1 MIVSEITRSTRSVTD
16 ARLEITSRRKP
27 TYPYS
32 TNALAVRI
40 EKPAST
46 IPSAICLIFINHA
59 PFRFAA
65 ASTDRPSSSVPPR
78 VARRCDPRRADRALR
93 NSTALQ
99 VSTLSERGDSR
110 VVAPGV
116 THDSCNRS
124 CQARDGLRV
133 NAQAKR
139 IPNMNG
145 GLEVPATGLAM
156 PSAEAGADPAKTRV
170 APKSQLQW
178 WGGALGA
185 AIALAD
191 ALMLK
196 WFGVNLTSHGHDVM
210 WPVVA
215 WFGVWFAVLG
225 FMLGKTLDD
234 RQRARAS
241 ADLIRA
247 QMRELAASRER
258 LLQSEKLAALGTLA
272 AAIAHEVRN
281 PLAVIRSAAQSLAE
295 AAPCETAETLR
306 SCRFMMEEAD
316 RLANLVNSLLAF
328 ARPAR
333 LTAQAVTAAELFDRA
348 LLLARGPIESRQVRI
363 ERREPPRSAV
373 ASADPNLIAQVL
385 AGLLTNA
392 AQAAP
397 FGGEVRIE
405 SRSVDSTVELA
416 VEDSGPGVPAALR
429 DRIFEPFFTTRPS
442 GVGLGLAI
450 ARQITEAHGGS
461 IRLDQSSSGG
471 ARFSV
476 VLPRAKL
483 P

>member
-1 MIVSEITRSTRSVTD
+1 MS
-16 ARLEITSRRKP
+16 AGLEAGP
-27 TYPYS
+27 GV
-32 TNALAVRI
+32 LA
-40 EKPAST
+40 A
-46 IPSAICLIFINHA
+46 PSAGQA
-59 PFRFAA
+59 
-65 ASTDRPSSSVPPR
+65 
-78 VARRCDPRRADRALR
+78 ADRA
-93 NSTALQ
+93 NTA
-99 VSTLSERGDSR
+99 
-110 VVAPGV
+110 
-116 THDSCNRS
+116 
-124 CQARDGLRV
+124 V
-133 NAQAKR
+133 N
-139 IPNMNG
+139 
-145 GLEVPATGLAM
+145 L
-156 PSAEAGADPAKTRV
+156 
-170 APKSQLQW
+170 KSHLQW

-191 ALMLK
+191 ALILK
-196 WFGVNLTSHGHDVM
+196 WLGVSLTSHGHDVM

-234 RQRARAS
+234 RQRARTS
-241 ADLIRA
+241 AELIGA

-258 LLQSEKLAALGTLA
+258 LVQSEKLAALGTLA

-295 AAPCETAETLR
+295 AAPSEAAETLR

-316 RLANLVNSLLAF
+316 RLASLVNSLLAF

-333 LTAQAVTAAELFDRA
+333 LTAQPVAAAELFDRA
-348 LLLARGPIESRQVRI
+348 LLLARGEIESRQVRI
-363 ERREPPRSAV
+363 QRREPPLSAL
-373 ASADPNLIAQVL
+373 ASADPDLIAQVL

-397 FGGEVRIE
+397 VGGEVRIE
-405 SRSVDSTVELA
+405 CRAENSTVELA

-429 DRIFEPFFTTRPS
+429 DRIFDPFFTTRAS

-461 IRLDQSSSGG
+461 IRLGESSSGG

-476 VLPRAKL
+476 ILPRAAL

>member
-1 MIVSEITRSTRSVTD
+1 
-16 ARLEITSRRKP
+16 
-27 TYPYS
+27 
-32 TNALAVRI
+32 
-40 EKPAST
+40 
-46 IPSAICLIFINHA
+46 
-59 PFRFAA
+59 
-65 ASTDRPSSSVPPR
+65 
-78 VARRCDPRRADRALR
+78 
-93 NSTALQ
+93 
-99 VSTLSERGDSR
+99 
-110 VVAPGV
+110 
-116 THDSCNRS
+116 
-124 CQARDGLRV
+124 
-133 NAQAKR
+133 
-139 IPNMNG
+139 
-145 GLEVPATGLAM
+145 M
-156 PSAEAGADPAKTRV
+156 PSAGAAAEPANTRINL
-170 APKSQLQW
+170 KSQLHW
-178 WGGALGA
+178 WGAALGA
-185 AIALAD
+185 AVALAD
-191 ALMLK
+191 ALILRRL
-196 WFGVNLTSHGHDVM
+196 GVNLTSHGHDVM

-215 WFGVWFAVLG
+215 WFGAWFAVLG

-234 RQRARAS
+234 RQRARTS
-241 ADLIRA
+241 ADLIGA

-295 AAPCETAETLR
+295 AAPSEAAETLR

-316 RLANLVNSLLAF
+316 RLASLVNSLLAF

-333 LTAQAVTAAELFDRA
+333 LTAQAVAAAELFDRA

-363 ERREPPRSAV
+363 ERREAPRSAV

-397 FGGEVRIE
+397 IGGEVKIE
-405 SRSVDSTVELA
+405 CRAEDSTVELV
-416 VEDSGPGVPAALR
+416 VEDSGPGVPAALH
-429 DRIFEPFFTTRPS
+429 DRIFEPFFTTRAS

-461 IRLDQSSSGG
+461 IRLGESSSGG

-476 VLPRAKL
+476 ILPRAAL

>member
-1 MIVSEITRSTRSVTD
+1 
-16 ARLEITSRRKP
+16 
-27 TYPYS
+27 
-32 TNALAVRI
+32 
-40 EKPAST
+40 
-46 IPSAICLIFINHA
+46 
-59 PFRFAA
+59 
-65 ASTDRPSSSVPPR
+65 
-78 VARRCDPRRADRALR
+78 
-93 NSTALQ
+93 
-99 VSTLSERGDSR
+99 
-110 VVAPGV
+110 
-116 THDSCNRS
+116 
-124 CQARDGLRV
+124 
-133 NAQAKR
+133 
-139 IPNMNG
+139 MNG

-170 APKSQLQW
+170 APKSHLQW

-295 AAPCETAETLR
+295 AAPSEAAETLR

-316 RLANLVNSLLAF
+316 RLASLVNSLLAF

-476 VLPRAKL
+476 ILPRATL

>member
-1 MIVSEITRSTRSVTD
+1 M
-16 ARLEITSRRKP
+16 
-27 TYPYS
+27 
-32 TNALAVRI
+32 
-40 EKPAST
+40 
-46 IPSAICLIFINHA
+46 SA
-59 PFRFAA
+59 
-65 ASTDRPSSSVPPR
+65 
-78 VARRCDPRRADRALR
+78 
-93 NSTALQ
+93 
-99 VSTLSERGDSR
+99 
-110 VVAPGV
+110 
-116 THDSCNRS
+116 
-124 CQARDGLRV
+124 GLD
-133 NAQAKR
+133 
-139 IPNMNG
+139 
-145 GLEVPATGLAM
+145 VPAPGLAM
-156 PSAEAGADPAKTRV
+156 PSAGAGADPSNTWV
-170 APKSQLQW
+170 NPKSHLQW

-185 AIALAD
+185 AVALAD
-191 ALMLK
+191 ALILR
-196 WFGVNLTSHGHDVM
+196 WFGVSLTSHGHDVI

-215 WFGVWFAVLG
+215 WFGVWFAAPG

-258 LLQSEKLAALGTLA
+258 VLQSEKLAALGTLA

-295 AAPCETAETLR
+295 SAPSEAVETLR

-316 RLANLVNSLLAF
+316 RLASLVNSLLAF

-333 LTAQAVTAAELFDRA
+333 FKAQAVAAAELFDRA
-348 LLLARGPIESRQVRI
+348 LLLARAPIESRQVRI
-363 ERREPPRSAV
+363 ERREPPLSGV

-397 FGGEVRIE
+397 IGGDVKIE
-405 SRSVDSTVELA
+405 CRAEDSTVELA
-416 VEDSGPGVPAALR
+416 IEDSGPGVPAALR
-429 DRIFEPFFTTRPS
+429 DRIFEPFFTTRAS
-442 GVGLGLAI
+442 GIGLGLAI

-461 IRLDQSSSGG
+461 IRLGESSSGG

-476 VLPRAKL
+476 ILPRAAM

>member
-1 MIVSEITRSTRSVTD
+1 MD
-16 ARLEITSRRKP
+16 A
-27 TYPYS
+27 
-32 TNALAVRI
+32 
-40 EKPAST
+40 
-46 IPSAICLIFINHA
+46 
-59 PFRFAA
+59 
-65 ASTDRPSSSVPPR
+65 
-78 VARRCDPRRADRALR
+78 
-93 NSTALQ
+93 Q
-99 VSTLSERGDSR
+99 V
-110 VVAPGV
+110 
-116 THDSCNRS
+116 
-124 CQARDGLRV
+124 
-133 NAQAKR
+133 KR
-139 IPNMNG
+139 IASMSA
-145 GLEVPATGLAM
+145 GLDAPAGGLAM
-156 PSAEAGADPAKTRV
+156 PSAGAGADPANTRV
-170 APKSQLQW
+170 NLKSQLHW
-178 WGGALGA
+178 WGAALGA

-191 ALMLK
+191 ALILK
-196 WFGVNLTSHGHDVM
+196 WLGVNLTSRGHDVM

-225 FMLGKTLDD
+225 FMLGKALDD
-234 RQRARAS
+234 RQRARTS
-241 ADLIRA
+241 ADLIGA

-258 LLQSEKLAALGTLA
+258 LSQSAKLAALGTLA

-295 AAPCETAETLR
+295 AAPSEAAETLR

-316 RLANLVNSLLAF
+316 RLASLVNALLAF
-328 ARPAR
+328 ARPPR

-363 ERREPPRSAV
+363 ERPQPARSAV

-397 FGGEVRIE
+397 IGGEVRIE
-405 SRSVDSTVELA
+405 CCAEDSTVELV

-429 DRIFEPFFTTRPS
+429 DRIFEPFFTTRAS

-461 IRLDQSSSGG
+461 IRLGESLSGG
-471 ARFSV
+471 ARFSLI
-476 VLPRAKL
+476 LPRAAL

>member
-1 MIVSEITRSTRSVTD
+1 VD
-16 ARLEITSRRKP
+16 
-27 TYPYS
+27 
-32 TNALAVRI
+32 
-40 EKPAST
+40 
-46 IPSAICLIFINHA
+46 
-59 PFRFAA
+59 
-65 ASTDRPSSSVPPR
+65 
-78 VARRCDPRRADRALR
+78 
-93 NSTALQ
+93 
-99 VSTLSERGDSR
+99 
-110 VVAPGV
+110 
-116 THDSCNRS
+116 
-124 CQARDGLRV
+124 
-133 NAQAKR
+133 AQAKR
-139 IPNMNG
+139 IATMSA
-145 GLEVPATGLAM
+145 GLDASAEGLAM
-156 PSAEAGADPAKTRV
+156 PSAGAGTDPANARV
-170 APKSQLQW
+170 NLKSHLHW

-191 ALMLK
+191 ALILK
-196 WFGVNLTSHGHDVM
+196 WLGVNLTSHGHDVM

-234 RQRARAS
+234 RQRARTS

-247 QMRELAASRER
+247 QMTELAASRER

-295 AAPCETAETLR
+295 AAPSEAAETLR

-316 RLANLVNSLLAF
+316 RLASLVNALLAF

-333 LTAQAVTAAELFDRA
+333 LAAQAVAAAELFDRA
-348 LLLARGPIESRQVRI
+348 LLLARGPIESRQVRV
-363 ERREPPRSAV
+363 ERREPPMSAV

-392 AQAAP
+392 AQATP
-397 FGGEVRIE
+397 IGGEVKIE
-405 SRSVDSTVELA
+405 CRAEDSTVELA
-416 VEDSGPGVPAALR
+416 VEDSGPGVPAALH
-429 DRIFEPFFTTRPS
+429 DRIFEPFFTTRAS
-442 GVGLGLAI
+442 GIGLGLAI

-461 IRLDQSSSGG
+461 IRLGQGSSGG

-476 VLPRAKL
+476 ILPRATL

>member
-1 MIVSEITRSTRSVTD
+1 MRS
-16 ARLEITSRRKP
+16 
-27 TYPYS
+27 
-32 TNALAVRI
+32 
-40 EKPAST
+40 
-46 IPSAICLIFINHA
+46 
-59 PFRFAA
+59 
-65 ASTDRPSSSVPPR
+65 
-78 VARRCDPRRADRALR
+78 
-93 NSTALQ
+93 
-99 VSTLSERGDSR
+99 
-110 VVAPGV
+110 
-116 THDSCNRS
+116 
-124 CQARDGLRV
+124 
-133 NAQAKR
+133 
-139 IPNMNG
+139 
-145 GLEVPATGLAM
+145 
-156 PSAEAGADPAKTRV
+156 AGETADPANFGV
-170 APKSQLQW
+170 NLKSHLQW

-185 AIALAD
+185 VIAVAD
-191 ALMLK
+191 ALVLK
-196 WFGVNLTSHGHDVM
+196 WMGVNLTSHGHDVM

-215 WFGVWFAVLG
+215 WFGVWFAALG

-234 RQRARAS
+234 RRRARTS

-258 LLQSEKLAALGTLA
+258 LVQSEKLAALGTLA

-295 AAPCETAETLR
+295 AAPAEAAETLR
-306 SCRFMMEEAD
+306 SCRFMIEEAD
-316 RLANLVNSLLAF
+316 RLASLVNSLLAF

-333 LTAQAVTAAELFDRA
+333 LTARAVAAAELFDRA
-348 LLLARGPIESRQVRI
+348 LLLARGPIESRQVHI
-363 ERREPPRSAV
+363 ERREPPPGAV

-397 FGGEVRIE
+397 IGGEVKIE
-405 SRSVDSTVELA
+405 CRAEDSTVELA

-429 DRIFEPFFTTRPS
+429 DRIFEPFFTTRAS

-461 IRLDQSSSGG
+461 LRLGESASGG

-476 VLPRAKL
+476 ILPRVAL